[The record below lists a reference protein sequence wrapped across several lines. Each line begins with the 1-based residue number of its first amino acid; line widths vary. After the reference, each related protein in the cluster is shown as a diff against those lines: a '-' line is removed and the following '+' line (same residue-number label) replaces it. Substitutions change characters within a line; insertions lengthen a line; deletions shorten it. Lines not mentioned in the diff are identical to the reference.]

1 MKALSYFSNEQLLT
15 HAQELV
21 KTERKIYRQ
30 VLESLEEIERRK
42 LYLQRGY
49 SSLFSFC
56 TEFLQYSSSAAMR
69 RIESMRL
76 IKGLE
81 VEDKKGLQM
90 KLEKGDLNL
99 THLSQ
104 VSRLVRQKPAEF
116 KSSQAKVKLLQE
128 VEKTSSREC
137 EQRLYEKGLEPKIK
151 REHFQVVSE
160 NEARL
165 SVNLD
170 QKTQELL
177 KEFVDLTAHQNPFGK
192 KEVALTMALEMAV
205 LEAKKRKGIIA
216 RKKDSQKTTSASEVI
231 STNAAARTSRPSLK
245 KARSRY
251 ISRAVKQEVYKSQAR
266 AGCCYVDP
274 ASKKRCRSNFMLEM
288 DHIKEFSKGGG
299 NTLDN
304 LRLYCRSHNQ
314 LRNRQRLRVSR
325 VAQINR
331 K

>member
-1 MKALSYFSNEQLLT
+1 M
-15 HAQELV
+15 
-21 KTERKIYRQ
+21 
-30 VLESLEEIERRK
+30 
-42 LYLQRGY
+42 
-49 SSLFSFC
+49 FSFC

-76 IKGLE
+76 LKGLE
-81 VEDKKGLQM
+81 VEDKKGLQI

-104 VSRLVRQKPAEF
+104 VSKLVRQKPAEF

-137 EQRLYEKGLEPKIK
+137 EQKLYKKGLEPKIK

-160 NEARL
+160 SEARL

-205 LEAKKRKGIIA
+205 LEAKKRKGIVA
-216 RKKDSQKTTSASEVI
+216 KTKGSQKITSASEVH
-231 STNAAARTSRPSLK
+231 AAHSPRTSRSIQK

-251 ISRAVKQEVYKSQAR
+251 ISRAVKQEVYKSQAS

-314 LRNRQRLRVSR
+314 LRNRQRLKGLSNIRERCV
-325 VAQINR
+325 
-331 K
+331 